1 MCTYTIE
8 KNTEFGSLEV
18 YFTDKPD
25 QMIRDALKL
34 LRFRWHG
41 IKKCWYGF
49 ADETKLRD
57 TIINASADQNGV
69 VVTDGYL
76 GATAVYGTKSNRR
89 LYGSD
94 LSAAIRQEFKA
105 AGLKGV
111 TVKCKTYSGGQHL
124 TITVN
129 ISDADFVGRDE
140 YIAAY
145 RPSYSMGWIPLG
157 DHESMHVDEYFALD
171 PNGDGENIRRAA
183 AAYAWK
189 IATIGSHQINHYHL
203 DKYTEY
209 TAAMLEKLRKI
220 NEIIAAYRYDDS
232 NSQVDYFNTN
242 FYYTIYTQPA
252 KA

>member
-57 TIINASADQNGV
+57 TIINASADQNGI

-124 TITVN
+124 TITVKTT
-129 ISDADFVGRDE
+129 DADFVSREE
-140 YIAAY
+140 YMRNYEPNPIC
-145 RPSYSMGWIPLG
+145 GWIDLG
-157 DHESMHVDEYFALD
+157 
-171 PNGDGENIRRAA
+171 PNDRIHMDVYYNADGDQENLRRAA
-183 AAYAWK
+183 AAYDYHLCTSGAR
-189 IATIGSHQINHYHL
+189 TLNHYYL
-203 DKYTEY
+203 NRCTEFMPA
-209 TAAMLEKLRKI
+209 TLEKLRKI
-220 NEIIAAYRYDDS
+220 NEIVTAYRYDDS
-232 NSQVDYFNTN
+232 NSQVDYFDTN
-242 FYYTIYTQPA
+242 FYYTICTQPA

>member
-1 MCTYTIE
+1 MTYTIE
-8 KNTEFGSLEV
+8 KNAEYGSLEI
-18 YFTDKPD
+18 YFSDKPN

-34 LRFRWHG
+34 LRFRWHN

-57 TIINASADQNGV
+57 AIINASADQNSV
-69 VVTDGYL
+69 VVTEGYL
-76 GATAVYGTKSNRR
+76 GAVAVYGTKSNRH

-111 TVKCKTYSGGQHL
+111 TVKCKTYSGGQSL
-124 TITVN
+124 TITAKTT
-129 ISDADFVGRDE
+129 DADFVGRDE
-140 YIAAY
+140 YIATY
-145 RPSYSMGWIPLG
+145 RPSYGMGWIPLG
-157 DHESMHVDEYFALD
+157 DHESMHVDEFFALD

-183 AAYAWK
+183 AAYAYK
-189 IATIGSHQINHYHL
+189 VATTCSQQINHYHL

-209 TAAMLEKLRKI
+209 KPAFLEKLRKI
-220 NEIIAAYRYDDS
+220 NEIVTAYHYDDS
-232 NSQVDYFNTN
+232 NSQADYFDTN
-242 FYYTIYTQPA
+242 FYYTICAQPA